1 MSQNDYLNAMG
12 ISTWVVRDDEAQE
25 ASASQ
30 QINQTPAN
38 EASSTASSTA
48 SPKKVRTEATESSE
62 ATGIWSFVM
71 DDLSGD
77 ASLLFDKMLASLMLT
92 RQAVQIL
99 TSQEARAGKVNG
111 QVVVAMGS
119 SMTRQLLQ
127 LDEGFEESRGAVHS
141 LELGDNEW
149 PVVLTYHPEHLLKQ
163 PKDKAKAWQ
172 DLLLARSL
180 I

>member
-1 MSQNDYLNAMG
+1 MSQTDYLNAMG
-12 ISTWVVRDDEAQE
+12 ISTWVVRDGEAQVP
-25 ASASQ
+25 SSQ
-30 QINQTPAN
+30 QENVKTQADDASPQPTFDAN
-38 EASSTASSTA
+38 EVMADDLI
-48 SPKKVRTEATESSE
+48 
-62 ATGIWSFVM
+62 IWTFVM

-92 RQAVQIL
+92 RNSVQVL
-99 TSQEARAGKVNG
+99 SSQEARAGKVNG

-119 SMTRQLLQ
+119 QMPRQLLQ
-127 LDEGFEESRGAVHS
+127 FDESFEELRGAVHS
-141 LELGDNEW
+141 LELGDDEL

>member
-1 MSQNDYLNAMG
+1 MSQTDYLNAMG
-12 ISTWVVRDDEAQE
+12 ISTWVLREGEAPSQTQTQTDTSHQAHSSPSQE
-25 ASASQ
+25 KSDLDVS
-30 QINQTPAN
+30 
-38 EASSTASSTA
+38 
-48 SPKKVRTEATESSE
+48 
-62 ATGIWSFVM
+62 GIWSFVI
-71 DDLSGD
+71 DQLSGD

-92 RQAVQIL
+92 RSSVQVL
-99 TSQEARAGKVNG
+99 TSQEARAGKVSG

-119 SMTRQLLQ
+119 SMTKQLLQ
-127 LDEGFEESRGAVHS
+127 LDESFDELRGAVHS
-141 LELGDNEW
+141 LELGEDEW

>member
-1 MSQNDYLNAMG
+1 MSQTDYLNAMG
-12 ISTWVVRDDEAQE
+12 ISTWALKEGE
-25 ASASQ
+25 SQ
-30 QINQTPAN
+30 T
-38 EASSTASSTA
+38 S
-48 SPKKVRTEATESSE
+48 SPKIADTSPEAHSSPTQE
-62 ATGIWSFVM
+62 KNDLYVSGIWSFVI
-71 DDLSGD
+71 DQLSGD

-92 RQAVQIL
+92 RNSVQVL
-99 TSQEARAGKVNG
+99 TSQEARAGKVSG

-127 LDEGFEESRGAVHS
+127 LDESFDELRGAVHS
-141 LELGDNEW
+141 LELGEQEW